1 VEHYVAVLRRRLRLA
16 GDSQPSVV
24 TTDASGY
31 RLDIEATWL
40 DLAQFRSAAAD
51 LTTWLHLGRVREA
64 LFLSEGEAFAD
75 EPDSDWAIEVRRE
88 IAGRRSDLLV
98 RAAELGL
105 ADGDPLS
112 AARDAAEAI
121 VLEPHLESAHRAL
134 IAAHYVHGDQA
145 RALSAYRNLRDRLVV
160 ELGVEPTPH
169 TRALHEA
176 VLRHSRTDEVLR
188 RLTVPQG
195 LRSA

>member
-1 VEHYVAVLRRRLRLA
+1 
-16 GDSQPSVV
+16 
-24 TTDASGY
+24 
-31 RLDIEATWL
+31 
-40 DLAQFRSAAAD
+40 
-51 LTTWLHLGRVREA
+51 VREA
-64 LFLSEGEAFAD
+64 LLLSEGEAFAD